1 MKKNLQILLML
12 TFLLMI
18 TNSFAQ
24 SSVVMNEI
32 YSRGVPGNL
41 DWIEI
46 YNSSSSP
53 IDISGY
59 KIYDIGGQS
68 GTKNKKLF
76 PSGTIIPAQGFYV
89 IITDTADFAGDNSGF
104 GLSSN
109 GETVWLE
116 DAAGNLI
123 DNVTFPSMALTQTY
137 GRYPDGSSNW
147 QLLDYITRGAP
158 NSITSI
164 EDNTNLNLDFK
175 LEQNYPNPFNPITT
189 ITYKIGKQSLVTLKV
204 FDILGKEVTTLVN
217 EVKSPGSYIIK
228 FDGNELSSGIY
239 FYELKT
245 ENFTSIKKLMLMK

>member
-1 MKKNLQILLML
+1 MKK
-12 TFLLMI
+12 FLLILSIFTFFLMI
-18 TNSFAQ
+18 DNNFAQ

-32 YSRGVPGNL
+32 YSRGVAGNL

-76 PSGTIIPAQGFYV
+76 PTGTIIPAHGFYV

-109 GETVWLE
+109 GESVWLE
-116 DAAGNLI
+116 DASGTLI
-123 DNVTFPSMALTQTY
+123 DNVTFPPMAVTQSY
-137 GRYPDGSSNW
+137 GRYPDGSTNW
-147 QLLDYITRGAP
+147 QLSDFITRGAP

-164 EDNTNLNLDFK
+164 DDPSISVLDYNLY
-175 LEQNYPNPFNPITT
+175 QNYPNPFNPTTT
-189 ITYKIGKQSLVTLKV
+189 ISYQIGKQSFVSLKV
-204 FDILGKEVTTLVN
+204 YNLLGKEVATLIN
-217 EVKSPGSYIIK
+217 EVKSPGTFEVK
-228 FDGNELSSGIY
+228 FDGTNLSSGIY
-239 FYELKT
+239 FYKLT
-245 ENFTSIKKLMLMK
+245 SDNFNAVKKFTLMK